1 MNRQLPSHEA
11 LPEIFS
17 IPFDPVTP
25 SETLAIIGERL
36 DQQKVTRIV
45 TINSEFILAAEKNPE
60 FKKVLQT
67 AGLHLA
73 DGIGVVWAASFLDKV
88 QKAKSGKQNFAPFF
102 LRFIWSLFLLPFFPK
117 SYQHPLPARV
127 TGVDLFTP
135 LMELLAHKKQTV
147 FLLGAAPGVAEQVA
161 NTFRIHPGLGSG
173 TEFRILTHSGSPND
187 ADAKTIIKLIND
199 SQATALFV
207 AFQFPRQDMW
217 IAQHL
222 AEMPNIKVAMGV
234 GGTFDFIAGTAHI
247 AHRGFK
253 AKRAPRLLQKLNLEW
268 LWRLIT
274 QPFRWKRIF
283 GATFVFMMKVYRES
297 KK

>member
-1 MNRQLPSHEA
+1 MNRQPPRHEK

-45 TINSEFILAAEKNPE
+45 TINSEFILAAEKNPD
-60 FKKVLQT
+60 FKKVLQS
-67 AGLHLA
+67 ADLHLA
-73 DGIGVVWAASFLDKV
+73 DGIGVVWAASFLGSVQRARSKV
-88 QKAKSGKQNFAPFF
+88 QSVMPLFF
-102 LRFIWSLFLLPFFPK
+102 RFIWSLFLLPFVPN
-117 SYQHPLPARV
+117 SYQEPLPARV

-135 LMELLAHKKQTV
+135 LMNLLQQKNKTI

-161 NTFRIHPGLGSG
+161 TTFRIQNSA
-173 TEFRILTHSGSPND
+173 FRIHTHSGSPHD

-199 SQATALFV
+199 CQASALFV
-207 AFQFPRQDMW
+207 AFQFPKQDMW
-217 IAQHL
+217 IAEHL
-222 AEMPNIKVAMGV
+222 AEMPHVKVAMGV

-247 AHRGFK
+247 HHGGFK
-253 AKRAPRLLQKLNLEW
+253 AKRAPSLFQKLNLEW

-283 GATFVFMMKVYRES
+283 SATFVFMMKVYKES